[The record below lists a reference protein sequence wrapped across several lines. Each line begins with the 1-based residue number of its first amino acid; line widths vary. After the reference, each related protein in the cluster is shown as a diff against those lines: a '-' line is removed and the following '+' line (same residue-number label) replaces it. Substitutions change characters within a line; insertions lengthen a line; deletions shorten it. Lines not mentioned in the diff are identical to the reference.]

1 MSFARISM
9 FSNGTLSSAAAGGI
23 NVNTN
28 VIARLQAML
37 TCACRRYTIDSFA
50 ERRNGDFQH
59 DGLQLREHHTC
70 CCRRKLYNHGRRA
83 PVSVPCFVCVFDMQ
97 LYCCCRLLLRA
108 RFICC
113 RYDTFASVSSSRFIG
128 CNSTCVGEFCASQSS
143 GIASLSNSHNAVI
156 SLTGTSFD
164 LMLIACDGGPGGYC
178 SSQGGA
184 LFAVVSEF
192 GQSQNVSSLIQASSV
207 IGSFCTALVS
217 SRSDPLSVASGGFLY
232 TQGSSGVCDSF

>member
-1 MSFARISM
+1 MYVDALVQSLEVRNVSFARISM

-37 TCACRRYTIDSFA
+37 TCACRRYTIDSFFA
-50 ERRNGDFQH
+50 DRRNGDFQH

-108 RFICC
+108 LLLLQVRH
-113 RYDTFASVSSSRFIG
+113 V
-128 CNSTCVGEFCASQSS
+128 CVCVEFKVYRVQ
-143 GIASLSNSHNAVI
+143 LN
-156 SLTGTSFD
+156 LRW
-164 LMLIACDGGPGGYC
+164 
-178 SSQGGA
+178 GA
-184 LFAVVSEF
+184 LCVAELRHRISVQQLQCCYQPHWNVV
-192 GQSQNVSSLIQASSV
+192 
-207 IGSFCTALVS
+207 
-217 SRSDPLSVASGGFLY
+217 
-232 TQGSSGVCDSF
+232 